1 MTPPLPN
8 ALGPSF
14 PRRSAFTL
22 VEVLL
27 AIGLATALLLV
38 ALSFYQ
44 QAANLRTQILQASQN
59 LAALRLTLDLL
70 ANDLRSA
77 LPNPSTPFI
86 GGPSSLEFA
95 RLSPPQI
102 SRTSTNRSSPIQK
115 LSLAP
120 LFDSSTTNLSVQAL
134 LLSISPITPAI
145 TPTFSSPS
153 LSNSLPE
160 SDALPD
166 FSASLLTDPP
176 DPSQVAPSNSPAQ
189 LPVRF
194 LHLRYWNGFAWQDS
208 WFAPAPPRGVEITLG
223 LDPLPDDLTP
233 DKYPF
238 DAFRRV
244 VLIPAGRD
252 PDPDQ
257 SPGDPPDPSVQPLP
271 L

>member
-1 MTPPLPN
+1 MTPPLHT
-8 ALGPSF
+8 ALGSSI

-22 VEVLL
+22 IEVLL

-70 ANDLRSA
+70 SNDLRSA
-77 LPNPSTPFI
+77 LPNSPIPFI
-86 GGPSSLEFA
+86 GGPSSIEFA
-95 RLSPPQI
+95 RLSPPTLG
-102 SRTSTNRSSPIQK
+102 RASTNPPSAFQK
-115 LSLAP
+115 LALTP
-120 LFDSSTTNLSVQAL
+120 LFDSSSTNLSVQAL

-145 TPTFSSPS
+145 TPTFSNPS
-153 LSNSLPE
+153 LSNSPPE
-160 SDALPD
+160 SDSLPN
-166 FSASLLTDPP
+166 FSASLLPDPP

-252 PDPDQ
+252 PDPEE
-257 SPGDPPDPSVQPLP
+257 SINDPAESVSPLP